1 MSYVVL
7 ARRYRPQTFSEI
19 VGQDHIVQIIT
30 NAINTSRIHH
40 AFLFTGARG
49 TGKTTSARLLAKALN
64 CINGPTAEPCNVCQ
78 SCTDITDGKSVD
90 VLEIDGATN
99 TGVDNVRA
107 LREDIR
113 YMPSFCRYRIVI
125 IDEVHMLT
133 TASFNAL
140 LKTLEEPPAHVIFIF
155 ATTEPQKIPA
165 TILSRVQR
173 FDFHR
178 VETQVLADH
187 LTSVISRENFQIEP
201 DAARLIAIQ
210 GEGSVR
216 DSLSIMDQVLAQHP
230 SDDVIKTPE
239 VRRILGITDRET
251 LINIVKHVL
260 ERNTPEILTKVHELF
275 LNGIDIGNLTK
286 SLVRQFRDFLI
297 IRSIPDSGNLT
308 DLSNEEKDLIIKI
321 TKPYSVE
328 HIHHLL
334 LRLFSSSEYIS
345 RSYSPKTALEM
356 VLVDMCIAEPLMPLK
371 EIISAIK
378 ELPAQPT
385 YIPAGATSATT
396 PVSIT
401 AEDRK
406 SSQASSNKKRTEAA
420 PASISNEISR
430 QPAVP
435 TVKPTVEE
443 PVSTRRKVDKKESV
457 EPTKPEPFSVIPD
470 FLKQNKAPQSPV
482 SETPAFSSETPSG
495 TVRLLGMDDW
505 LNIIGEIKKI
515 QNSLGFQLEEAKFSS
530 SEVQSG
536 ILDIHLAL
544 DPSAEFLK
552 QQLSGRLKTIN
563 ELVSSITGFPVR
575 VELSTHEEIGSQT
588 GFAPGKPVKSARDVL
603 MQKAAVRRKQVEETI
618 RDNPYVRT
626 LLDDFQGELL
636 KFNVTENDSEE

>member
-187 LTSVISRENFQIEP
+187 LTSIISRENFQIEP

-230 SDDVIKTPE
+230 SDDIIKPNE

-260 ERNTPEILTKVHELF
+260 ERNTPEILGKVHELF

-308 DLSNEEKDLIIKI
+308 DLSNEEKDLIIQI

-356 VLVDMCIAEPLMPLK
+356 VLVDMCISEPLMPLK

-385 YIPAGATSATT
+385 YVPPAATT
-396 PVSIT
+396 AQAHVSRT
-401 AEDRK
+401 SEERK
-406 SSQASSNKKRTEAA
+406 SSQIVSSNKKHPEVS
-420 PASISNEISR
+420 PASNGNEVSR
-430 QPAVP
+430 QTTVP
-435 TVKPTVEE
+435 TGKPIVEE
-443 PVSTRRKVDKKESV
+443 TRKTVKKEPV
-457 EPTKPEPFSVIPD
+457 EPVKPEPFSVIPD
-470 FLKQNKAPQSPV
+470 FLKQNKDSPAPV
-482 SETPAFSSETPSG
+482 TETPSITLETTTK

-505 LNIIGEIKKI
+505 LNIINEIKKI

-575 VELSTHEEIGSQT
+575 VELSTHGEEGSQT

-618 RDNPYVRT
+618 RDNPFVRT
-626 LLDDFQGELL
+626 LLDDFQGEII